1 MFFIKILFIISLLLY
16 CNKSFSSFYGC
27 DNRSRLFD
35 NDSTYYEFAKK
46 YDATDIISN
55 TINFGLESDVCDN
68 KIRVFVYYFFYQRQL
83 KKDIRWHSPVIYDDE
98 KNEIIKLLN
107 LITDNP
113 KKSQQIFDIFYD
125 DYLNRHYQ
133 EKQNCSNKCRFFN
146 ETLVDGLKITVVGEV
161 YDIEN
166 IALRKKSH
174 IIRLLIERVG

>member
-1 MFFIKILFIISLLLY
+1 MLFLKFILITLFVVW
-16 CNKSFSSFYGC
+16 CNSSFAGPPSC
-27 DNRSRLFD
+27 DTRMPIFENQSIYNERLEKYNVEHIDMRSMK
-35 NDSTYYEFAKK
+35 FAKSVDFCTK
-46 YDATDIISN
+46 KVTM
-55 TINFGLESDVCDN
+55 L
-68 KIRVFVYYFFYQRQL
+68 VYQIFLQRQL

-133 EKQNCSNKCRFFN
+133 EKQNCSNKCRFSS

-174 IIRLLIERVG
+174 IIRLFIERVG